1 MEGAFNMYHSITFGD
16 KNTYDD
22 WHLAPS
28 SRPVFNP
35 PKPKT
40 KYLDIP
46 GASSS
51 IDLSESLTS
60 FPLYEDR
67 EGEIEF
73 YVLNGFQDWQTL
85 YSEIMNYLHGK
96 RMNAVLEDDLSYHY
110 EGRFSVDKWK
120 SDSYWSKITIS
131 YKANPYKWKNEKTTD
146 DWIWDTFNFET
157 DVILIAFFR
166 DLQINSNTEWSVF
179 TFNKDIYGSAPVS
192 PKFIVRGANDSG
204 IQLRFVNK
212 SIGLDK
218 ITTIKNGTTQI
229 LDYMFSGDECSVYF
243 KGIGTVSL
251 EFNVGRL

>member
-28 SRPVFNP
+28 SRPVINP

-51 IDLSESLTS
+51 IDLSDSLTS
-60 FPLYEDR
+60 FPIFEDR

-73 YVLNGFQDWQTL
+73 YVLNGYQEWQTL
-85 YSEIMNYLHGK
+85 YSEIMDYLHGRK
-96 RMNAVLEDDLSYHY
+96 MNAILEDDLSYHY
-110 EGRFSVDKWK
+110 EGRFSVDEWK

-131 YKANPYKWKNEKTTD
+131 YRVNPYKWKNEKSTD

-157 DVILIAFFR
+157 DIILTGFFSE
-166 DLQINSNTEWSVF
+166 LKITSSTSWTSF
-179 TFNKDIYGSAPVS
+179 TFNKDLYGSAPVS
-192 PKFIVRGANDSG
+192 PKFIVSGATDAG
-204 IQLRFVNK
+204 IQLRFVNT
-212 SIGLDK
+212 SIGLDET
-218 ITTIKNGTTQI
+218 TTIKNGTNEM
-229 LDYMFSGDECSVYF
+229 LDFVFSGEECTVYF
-243 KGIGTVSL
+243 KGTGTVSI
-251 EFNVGRL
+251 EFYPGRL